1 MNEDV
6 CHTCGKPVSAYEI
19 ALTRKLI
26 NRGTKTFLCKT
37 CLARLYK
44 LSEADLDN
52 MAAYFKR
59 LGCTLF
65 P

>member
-1 MNEDV
+1 M
-6 CHTCGKPVSAYEI
+6 SAYEI

-26 NRGTKTFLCKT
+26 NRGTKTFLCKA
-37 CLARLYK
+37 CLAKLYK